1 MASLWKIF
9 LVFAKI
15 GAFSIGG
22 GIPMIAAIKSEL
34 VERKWLNDE
43 DFVDIITLAQTAPGL
58 FAVNISILTGHKLRG
73 TKGSVVATIASCLP
87 PFLIILMVAMFF
99 TEFKDNEYV
108 IKAFKGIRPV
118 VVALIGVPMI
128 DMIKATKMRW
138 WSWIIV
144 FSSMIL
150 VCFLKVSPIYLLI
163 CVIVVAAF
171 ISWHNNRKIPD
182 QTGNGNGKDRELE
195 KEENTRQER
204 SDMIFFELFSTF
216 FIIGMF
222 TIGGGYAMLS
232 LIQNEVVTVH
242 GWIDETT
249 FTDIVAISQMTPG
262 PIGINSATYI
272 GYEVLAKT
280 GASEFLCILGSTTAT
295 FAVVLPSFII
305 VLAICRVYDY
315 WKNHYM
321 FQGVM
326 SGLKPA
332 TLGLIG
338 TAALGLATPENF
350 IDWKSYVLCI
360 SAFIALYFKKLGP
373 FSVIGIGALA
383 GLLIY

>member
-15 GAFSIGG
+15 GAFTIGG

-43 DFVDIITLAQTAPGL
+43 DFVDIIALAQTAPGL

-87 PFLIILMVAMFF
+87 PFIIILMVAMFF

-144 FSSMIL
+144 ISSMIL
-150 VCFLKVSPIYLLI
+150 VCFLKVSPIYILI

-171 ISWHNNRKIPD
+171 ISWHNNRKIPG
-182 QTGNGNGKDRELE
+182 QTGNGTDKDRE
-195 KEENTRQER
+195 
-204 SDMIFFELFSTF
+204 
-216 FIIGMF
+216 
-222 TIGGGYAMLS
+222 
-232 LIQNEVVTVH
+232 
-242 GWIDETT
+242 
-249 FTDIVAISQMTPG
+249 
-262 PIGINSATYI
+262 
-272 GYEVLAKT
+272 
-280 GASEFLCILGSTTAT
+280 
-295 FAVVLPSFII
+295 
-305 VLAICRVYDY
+305 
-315 WKNHYM
+315 
-321 FQGVM
+321 
-326 SGLKPA
+326 
-332 TLGLIG
+332 
-338 TAALGLATPENF
+338 
-350 IDWKSYVLCI
+350 
-360 SAFIALYFKKLGP
+360 
-373 FSVIGIGALA
+373 
-383 GLLIY
+383 